1 MDLRYGI
8 NPSQMAR
15 VTPSGERLPFRVV
28 AGAPSYVNVLDAL
41 NSWQLV
47 RSLRAVVGRSAATSF
62 KHVSPAGAAVSG
74 RIDETMAETWGIDME
89 AGGSLS
95 SAYVRARDADPKS
108 SYGDFVAVSDP
119 VDAELAELLR
129 GTINDG
135 IIAPGF
141 EPGVV
146 KVLSGKKQGTMLVL
160 EIDPKADP
168 PPQEHRELFG
178 ACLEQDYEADQIHR
192 DMPGLQTMSE
202 PDVVDDALVG
212 MVTVRYTQS
221 NAVGFVRDGMMIG
234 IGAGQQSRVDCT
246 RLAGGKV
253 DVWWLRRHLAIR
265 NISFTG
271 GLRRQ
276 ERLNAVVRLLEGD
289 LTPVERG
296 MIGEAMQGAVP
307 NLSPTDR
314 SSWMSDLDAVTF
326 VSDGLVTFRD
336 NVDHAAR
343 RGIHTFIEPGGS
355 SQSHVIES
363 ACAELGI
370 NHVQTGVRLFHH

>member
-1 MDLRYGI
+1 
-8 NPSQMAR
+8 MA
-15 VTPSGERLPFRVV
+15 
-28 AGAPSYVNVLDAL
+28 D
-41 NSWQLV
+41 
-47 RSLRAVVGRSAATSF
+47 
-62 KHVSPAGAAVSG
+62 
-74 RIDETMAETWGIDME
+74 TWGVHIE

-119 VDAELAELLR
+119 VDSELAELLR

-141 EPGVV
+141 EPGIVRI
-146 KVLSGKKQGTMLVL
+146 LREKKQGAMLVL
-160 EIDPKADP
+160 EIDPNADP

-178 ACLEQDYEADQIHR
+178 VCLEQDYKGDQIHR
-192 DMPGLQTMSE
+192 DMPGLLAMSE
-202 PDVVDDALVG
+202 PELVDALVG
-212 MVTVRYTQS
+212 MVSVRYTQS

-253 DVWWLRRHLAIR
+253 DVWWLRRHPAIR
-265 NISFTG
+265 KIAFTG

-289 LTPVERG
+289 LTPVERD

-307 NLSPTDR
+307 DLSPTDR
-314 SSWMSDLDAVTF
+314 SSWLSNLDGVTF

-336 NVDHAAR
+336 NVDHASR
-343 RGIHTFIEPGGS
+343 RGVHTFIEPGGS
-355 SQSHVIES
+355 TQSPVIES

>member
-8 NPSQMAR
+8 NPSQTAR
-15 VTPSGERLPFRVV
+15 VTPSGEKLPFRVV

-41 NSWQLV
+41 NGWQLV

-74 RIDETMAETWGIDME
+74 SIDETMATTWGIEMQ

-160 EIDPKADP
+160 EIDPNADP
-168 PPQEHRELFG
+168 PPREHRELFG
-178 ACLEQDYEADQIHR
+178 ACLEQDHEADQIHR

-202 PDVVDDALVG
+202 PELVDALVA
-212 MVTVRYTQS
+212 MVTIRYTQS

-253 DVWWLRRHLAIR
+253 DVWWLRRHPVIR
-265 NISFTG
+265 SISFTG

-289 LTPVERG
+289 LTPTERG
-296 MIGEAMQGAVP
+296 LIGEAMQGDVP
-307 NLSPTDR
+307 DLSPTDR
-314 SSWMSDLDAVTF
+314 NSWMSDLDGVTF

-336 NVDHAAR
+336 NVDHASR
-343 RGIHTFIEPGGS
+343 RGVHTFIEPGGS
-355 SQSHVIES
+355 TQSHVIES
-363 ACAELGI
+363 ACAELGV

>member
-8 NPSQMAR
+8 NPNQTAR
-15 VTPSGERLPFRVV
+15 VTPIGESLPFRVL
-28 AGAPSYVNVLDAL
+28 AGTPSYVNVLDAL

-74 RIDETMAETWGIDME
+74 RIDETMADTWGVPID

-119 VDAELAELLR
+119 VDSELAELLR

-141 EPGVV
+141 EPGVM
-146 KVLSGKKQGTMLVL
+146 KVLREKKQGTMLVL

-168 PPQEHRELFG
+168 PPQEIRDLFG
-178 ACLEQDYEADQIHR
+178 VRLEQDYPGDEIHR
-192 DMPGLQTMSE
+192 DMPEFLSMSE
-202 PDVVDDALVG
+202 PELVDALVG

-253 DVWWLRRHLAIR
+253 DVWWLRRHPAIR
-265 NISFTG
+265 KVAFSE

-276 ERLNAVVRLLEGD
+276 ERLNALVRLLEGD
-289 LTPVERG
+289 LTPFEAD
-296 MIGEAMQGAVP
+296 MIGKAMQGAVP
-307 NLSPTDR
+307 ALSPDER
-314 SSWMSDLDAVTF
+314 HFWLSKLAGVTF
-326 VSDGLVTFRD
+326 VSDALVTFRD
-336 NVDHAAR
+336 NVDHASR
-343 RGIHTFIEPGGS
+343 RGIHSFLEPGGS
-355 SQSHVIES
+355 AQSSVIES
-363 ACAELGI
+363 ACAEFGI
-370 NHVQTGVRLFHH
+370 KHVQTGVRLFHH